1 MVGKDY
7 EEGGMIKHGSMMINA
22 VSNSTVPHISL
33 LIGASYGAGHYG
45 MCGRAYD
52 PRFLFAWPSAKSAVM
67 GGAQLAGVLSIVSRA
82 AAEARGQQV
91 DEDGRRGDAGRRRG
105 SDRSRVAADGAVRD
119 ALRRRGDR
127 PARYP
132 HRVGN
137 VFVRH
142 RQWPDQGD
150 VELRR
155 LPDVMQMAITRVL
168 VANRGEIARRVFATC
183 RTLGLGTVAVY
194 TDPDANA
201 PHVAEADARV
211 RLPKT
216 NDYLNAEA
224 IIAAARAAGAD
235 AVHPGYGFLSENAEF
250 AAAVQAAGLVWIGPP
265 VDAVRAMG
273 SKIES
278 KKMMAAAGVPV
289 LEELDPDTVTADQLP
304 VLVKASSGGGGRG
317 MRVVDQL
324 DALPSEV
331 AAAQREAQSAFGD
344 PTVFCERYLPTGHHV
359 EVQVMADSHGTVW
372 AVGERECSIQRRH
385 QKIIEEAPS
394 PLVERI
400 PGMRARLFEAARLAA
415 GAIGYTGAGTVEFLA
430 DDDGEFY
437 FLEMN
442 TRLQVEHPVTEE
454 TTGLDLVEL
463 QIAVADGGR
472 LDAEPPAAHGH
483 SIEARLYAED
493 PARDWQPQAGQVQ
506 RIDVP
511 AARTEFSTLG
521 ARTGIRLDSGI
532 VDGSVVSIHY
542 DPMLAK
548 VISYAPTRR
557 QAALVLADALA
568 RAQLHGLRTNR
579 DLLVNVLRHQAFL
592 DGATDTAFFDTHDL
606 AKLSAPL
613 VDDAVIRLSA
623 IAAALADA
631 AGQSGDGHRCS
642 ARSPAGGATWR
653 RATRSRPMPTTT
665 ACEHRIE
672 YRFTRTGLLLPADE
686 SIQLVS
692 ATAHEVV
699 LADDHGVA
707 RSFAVKRYDAKVS
720 VYVDSAHGP
729 VHLVALPRFPEP
741 GSAVEKGSLVAPMPG
756 NVIRLGAAVGDTVTA
771 GQPLIWL
778 EAMKMEHTITAPAD
792 GVLAEL
798 NVDTG
803 HQVEVGAVLARV
815 DVPHDPEAEGDT
827 P

>member
-1 MVGKDY
+1 
-7 EEGGMIKHGSMMINA
+7 
-22 VSNSTVPHISL
+22 
-33 LIGASYGAGHYG
+33 
-45 MCGRAYD
+45 
-52 PRFLFAWPSAKSAVM
+52 M
-67 GGAQLAGVLSIVSRA
+67 G
-82 AAEARGQQV
+82 
-91 DEDGRRGDAGRRRG
+91 
-105 SDRSRVAADGAVRD
+105 
-119 ALRRRGDR
+119 
-127 PARYP
+127 
-132 HRVGN
+132 
-137 VFVRH
+137 
-142 RQWPDQGD
+142 
-150 VELRR
+150 
-155 LPDVMQMAITRVL
+155 ITRVL
-168 VANRGEIARRVFATC
+168 VANRGEIARRVFTTC
-183 RTLGLGTVAVY
+183 RSLGLGTVAVY
-194 TDPDANA
+194 TDPDADA

-211 RLPKT
+211 RLPHT

-235 AVHPGYGFLSENAEF
+235 AIHPGYGFLSENADF

-289 LEELDPDTVTADQLP
+289 LEELDPDTVTAAQLP
-304 VLVKASSGGGGRG
+304 VLVKASAGGGGRG

-324 DALPSEV
+324 DALPGEV

-359 EVQVMADSHGTVW
+359 EVQVMADAHGTVW

-385 QKIIEEAPS
+385 QKVIEEAPS

-400 PGMRARLFEAARLAA
+400 PGMRDRLFEAARLAA
-415 GAIGYTGAGTVEFLA
+415 SAIAYTGAGTVEFLA
-430 DDDGEFY
+430 DDDGEFF

-472 LDAEPPAAHGH
+472 LGTEPPAAHGS

-493 PARDWQPQAGQVQ
+493 PAQNWQPQAGPVY
-506 RIDVP
+506 RIDIP
-511 AARTEFSTLG
+511 SARAEFTTLG
-521 ARTGIRLDSGI
+521 ARAGIRLDSGI

-592 DGATDTAFFDTHDL
+592 DGATDTAFFDTHGL
-606 AKLSAPL
+606 AKLAAPL
-613 VDDAVIRLSA
+613 ADNAVVRLSA
-623 IAAALADA
+623 VAAALAEAADNRASAIVLGSLPSGWRNLASGYQVKTYVDDA
-631 AGQSGDGHRCS
+631 GE
-642 ARSPAGGATWR
+642 
-653 RATRSRPMPTTT
+653 
-665 ACEHRIE
+665 EHRIE
-672 YRFTRTGLLLPADE
+672 YRFNRTGLVLPTDE
-686 SIQLVS
+686 AVHLVS
-692 ATAHEVV
+692 ASADEVV
-699 LADDHGVA
+699 LADDNGLARRLAVA
-707 RSFAVKRYDAKVS
+707 RHDQD
-720 VYVDSAHGP
+720 VYVDSAQGP
-729 VHLVALPRFPEP
+729 VHLVAVPRFPEP

-803 HQVEVGAVLARV
+803 QQVEVGAVLARV
-815 DVPHDPEAEGDT
+815 DAPHDPEAEGE
-827 P
+827 